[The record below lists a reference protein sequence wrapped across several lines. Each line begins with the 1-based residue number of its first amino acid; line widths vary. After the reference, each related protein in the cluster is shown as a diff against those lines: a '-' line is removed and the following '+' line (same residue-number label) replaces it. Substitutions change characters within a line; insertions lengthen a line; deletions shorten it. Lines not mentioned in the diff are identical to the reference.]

1 MRTGVRV
8 ALGLIVGVLS
18 LQTLDAQ
25 VVGTAYGKVEGQ
37 KDAAGAVT
45 VFKGIP
51 YATAP
56 VGELRWRAPEAPAA
70 WTGIRKADDFGAAC
84 MQRITREQF
93 GPWTPEF
100 LTLNRVS
107 EDCLFLNIWT
117 PKLSS
122 TAGLPVVVFIHG
134 GGFTSGAADVAV
146 YDGAHLAAKGLVVI
160 TINYRLGV
168 FGFLAHP
175 ELTAESAHHSSG
187 NYALLDQM
195 AALKWVKENVKNFG
209 GDPERVTIWGQSAG
223 AFSVG
228 ALVASPLAA
237 GLFERAQADSGL
249 AINGLPIEDLKDAEK
264 KGSEFAA
271 AHHAAT
277 LKEMRALPAEGL
289 LPAPGAMGPG
299 FVPIVDGWVIPDTPG
314 NLSREGK
321 DNDVPM
327 ITGYEA
333 DDSMTFFA
341 PVTTTEAY
349 DKMAKKQ
356 YGTMA
361 GEFEKLYPAA
371 NADEVKAMVKE
382 SNRDRDR
389 VAMYVWASERVKH
402 HKQPVYTY
410 FFTRA
415 IPWPQ
420 QPQFGAFHTGELP
433 YFFENLKVLDRPYE
447 AVDFKVS
454 ETVSSYLKNF
464 ASAGDPNGA
473 GLPHWM
479 KIEAGKPETMDL
491 GALMGPLK
499 LAQKARE
506 EFWVRYFNSPE
517 SRNAP
522 IF

>member
-1 MRTGVRV
+1 MRSGVCV
-8 ALGLIVGVLS
+8 ALGVVATVLWMQP
-18 LQTLDAQ
+18 LCAQ
-25 VVGTAYGKVEGQ
+25 VVETAYGKVEGK
-37 KDAAGAVT
+37 KDTATAVT
-45 VFKGIP
+45 AFKGIP
-51 YATAP
+51 YGAAP
-56 VGELRWRAPEAPAA
+56 VGDLRWRAPEPPAA
-70 WTGIRKADDFGAAC
+70 WTGIRKADEFGAAC
-84 MQRITREQF
+84 MQRITPKQF
-93 GPWTPEF
+93 GPWTVEF
-100 LTLNRVS
+100 LTVNKVS

-117 PKLSS
+117 PKASP
-122 TAGLPVVVFIHG
+122 AARLPVVVFIHG
-134 GGFTSGAADVAV
+134 GGFTSGAADVPV
-146 YDGAHLAAKGLVVI
+146 YDGAHLAAKGLVVVSL
-160 TINYRLGV
+160 NYRLGV

-175 ELTAESAHHSSG
+175 DLTAESAHHSSG

-195 AALKWVKENVKNFG
+195 AALKWVKENVRNFG
-209 GDPERVTIWGQSAG
+209 GDPEKVTIWGQSAG

-249 AINGLPIEDLKDAEK
+249 AINGLPIEDLKEAEK

-277 LKEMRALPAEGL
+277 LKALRALHAEEL
-289 LPAPGAMGPG
+289 LPAPGAMGLG

-321 DNDVPM
+321 DNDIPM

-341 PVTTTEAY
+341 PVTTMEAY
-349 DKMAKKQ
+349 GKMAERQ

-361 GEFEKLYPAA
+361 AEFEKLYPAA

-389 VAMYVWASERVKH
+389 VAMYVWASEREKN

-433 YFFENLKVLDRPYE
+433 YFFENLKVLDRPWE

-454 ETVSSYLKNF
+454 DAVSSYLKNF
-464 ASAGDPNGA
+464 ASTGDPNGT
-473 GLPHWM
+473 GLPHWK
-479 KIEAGKPETMDL
+479 KIEAGKPETMEL
-491 GALMGPLK
+491 GTRMGLLPLSN
-499 LAQKARE
+499 KARE
-506 EFWVRYFNSPE
+506 AFWVRYFDSPE
-517 SRNAP
+517 SSKAP

>member
-1 MRTGVRV
+1 MRTVVRV

-18 LQTLDAQ
+18 LQTVDAQ

-45 VFKGIP
+45 VFKGIR
-51 YATAP
+51 YAAAP
-56 VGELRWRAPEAPAA
+56 VGKLRWRAPEAPAA
-70 WTGIRKADDFGAAC
+70 WTGVRKADQYSAAC
-84 MQRITREQF
+84 MQRITPKQF
-93 GPWTPEF
+93 GPWTVEF
-100 LTLNRVS
+100 LTENKVS
-107 EDCLFLNIWT
+107 EDCLYLNIWT
-117 PKLSS
+117 PKASPA
-122 TAGLPVVVFIHG
+122 AGLPVVVFIHG
-134 GGFTSGAADVAV
+134 GGFTSGAADVPV
-146 YDGAHLAAKGLVVI
+146 YDGAHLAAKGLVVVS
-160 TINYRLGV
+160 INYRLGV
-168 FGFLAHP
+168 FGFMALP

-195 AALKWVKENVKNFG
+195 AALKWVKENVKSFG
-209 GDPERVTIWGQSAG
+209 GDPGRVTIWGQSAG

-271 AHHAAT
+271 AHHAAS
-277 LKEMRALPAEGL
+277 LKELRAIPAEDL
-289 LPAPGAMGPG
+289 LPAPGAMGLG

-333 DDSMTFFA
+333 DDSMSFFA
-341 PVTTTEAY
+341 PVTTMEAY

-361 GEFEKLYPAA
+361 AEFEKLYPAA

-389 VAMYVWASERVKH
+389 VAMYVWASERVKS

-420 QPQFGAFHTGELP
+420 QPHFGAFHTGELP
-433 YFFENLKVLDRPYE
+433 YFFENLKVLDRPWE
-447 AVDFKVS
+447 AVDHKVAD
-454 ETVSSYLKNF
+454 TVSSYLKDF
-464 ASAGDPNGA
+464 AAKGDPNEA
-473 GLPHWM
+473 GLPAWPR
-479 KIEAGKPETMDL
+479 IEAGKPETMEL
-491 GALMGPLK
+491 GARMGPLP
-499 LAQKARE
+499 LADNARE
-506 EFWVRYFNSPE
+506 AFWVRYFNSPE
-517 SRNAP
+517 SRKAP